1 MPHSGCAQVF
11 STRSQKILASRR
23 FLQTA
28 IKNINKYIW
37 IPSLRIGEHSADQ
50 PYAVFT
56 PLYGTV
62 LARTA
67 NASTVQKA
75 SNELPDANR
84 MRIRVDTAAPTSA
97 LIQNDFSAYY
107 RHKDPNARHRLSA
120 GTAAMNCFE
129 FLLLMLH
136 KIGYLSESTLTNFA
150 NANAQ
155 TIETFM
161 NSLKTESQNEPT
173 HLYFETNPLRLEH
186 KSRLTDGR
194 YLHKYHTTYDAYI
207 VLMYDTSSQ
216 AMHFGLYEPIMKTI
230 ISLDNAPRGN
240 HFFSRVTRI
249 PLEQVCLNKQTE
261 SGWGHVNFKFVSVDV
276 FVNRIQQTFFG
287 GSTRNNGNFNELP
300 PYFDGHWNDP
310 VQSDDAQPFIPP
322 AFTLPP
328 PPSSAYS
335 ESDYSGSPLSPRFHD
350 DPFAFQD
357 EPVGEECFNSD
368 SENAG

>member
-28 IKNINKYIW
+28 IKNINHYIW
-37 IPSLRIGEHSADQ
+37 IPSVRVDEFIADQ

-56 PLYGTV
+56 PLCGTV

-84 MRIRVDTAAPTSA
+84 MRIRVDTAVPGSA

-107 RHKDPNARHRLSA
+107 RHKDLNARHRLSA
-120 GTAAMNCFE
+120 GTATMNCFE

-136 KIGYLSESTLTNFA
+136 KSGYLSESTLANFA

-161 NSLKTESQNEPT
+161 NSLKTEPQNELT
-173 HLYFETNPLRLEH
+173 HLYSETNSLRLEC

-194 YLHKYHTTYDAYI
+194 YSHKYHTTYDAYI
-207 VLMYDTSSQ
+207 VLIYDPSAQ
-216 AMHFGLYEPIMKTI
+216 AMHFGIYEPIMKTI
-230 ISLDNAPRGN
+230 ISLDNAPKGN
-240 HFFSRVTRI
+240 KFFSRVTNM
-249 PLEQVCLNKQTE
+249 PLEQVCSKRQTE
-261 SGWGHVNFKFVSVDV
+261 SGWSSVNCKFISLDV
-276 FVNRIQQTFFG
+276 FVNRIQQIFFG
-287 GSTRNNGNFNELP
+287 GSTRNNGNFDELP
-300 PYFDGHWNDP
+300 PYFNGQWNDTRRL
-310 VQSDDAQPFIPP
+310 DDAQPFIPP
-322 AFTLPP
+322 SFALPP
-328 PPSSAYS
+328 PPSSVYS
-335 ESDYSGSPLSPRFHD
+335 ESDYSGSPLSPRSY
-350 DPFAFQD
+350 DPFAFQG
-357 EPVGEECFNSD
+357 EPVGEECRNSD
-368 SENAG
+368 SD